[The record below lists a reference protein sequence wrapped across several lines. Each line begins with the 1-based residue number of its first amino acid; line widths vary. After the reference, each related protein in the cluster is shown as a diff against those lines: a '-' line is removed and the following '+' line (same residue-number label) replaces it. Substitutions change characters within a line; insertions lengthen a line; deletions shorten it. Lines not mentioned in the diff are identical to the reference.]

1 MHNNRK
7 RRFFLF
13 PVFFI
18 LIFFILAAV
27 IRGLWNAVLV
37 DVVGV
42 KPVSLWQAMGLLI
55 LSRLLV
61 GGFKFGP
68 PGNRP
73 PFGGHASGGPNWRE
87 KWRNMSEEDRV
98 RFREEWKRRFRGR

>member
-1 MHNNRK
+1 MKIPHSRR

-18 LIFFILAAV
+18 LVFLLLAAV
-27 IRGLWNAVLV
+27 VRGLWNAVLF
-37 DVVGV
+37 DVVDV

-55 LSRLLV
+55 LARLLV

-68 PGNRP
+68 PGNRA
-73 PFGGHASGGPNWRE
+73 PFGGPPGGGPTWRE
-87 KWRNMSEEDRV
+87 KWRTMSDED
-98 RFREEWKRRFRGR
+98 